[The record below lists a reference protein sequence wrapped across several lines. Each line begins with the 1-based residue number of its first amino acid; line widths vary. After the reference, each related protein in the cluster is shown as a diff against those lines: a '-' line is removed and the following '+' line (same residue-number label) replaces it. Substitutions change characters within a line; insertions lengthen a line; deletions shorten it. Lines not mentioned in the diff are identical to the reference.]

1 MKKSTHTTIVFI
13 VLIALVSKSNGDAR
27 AEIIKTQ
34 CTKTVGDEDLYTK
47 NYIHALGTGRNKNY
61 VMAEC
66 YGDLSS
72 LDCVLCYAQMRT
84 SFPGCYPG
92 SGGRIYLDGCFLRL
106 QNYSFFEEYTSPNDT
121 TICGNTTRNSLLF
134 QESTSRAVVNA
145 VSSALRNNDYFAMEE
160 MLGSGPNDLS
170 VYVFAE
176 CWKTLSPNSCKA
188 CLENA
193 STSITKCLPWS
204 VGRVLNTV
212 FHEVFRYQFSQ
223 WCASHKEL

>member
-1 MKKSTHTTIVFI
+1 MKKSTHATIVFI

-47 NYIHALGTGRNKNY
+47 NYIHALEIIGAQIQTSHSVTTAVGTGPNKNY

-106 QNYSFFEEYTSPNDT
+106 QNYSFFEE
-121 TICGNTTRNSLLF
+121 IQAQMILLF
-134 QESTSRAVVNA
+134 VGIRQER
-145 VSSALRNNDYFAMEE
+145 VSCFKSQQVGQWS
-160 MLGSGPNDLS
+160 ML
-170 VYVFAE
+170 
-176 CWKTLSPNSCKA
+176 
-188 CLENA
+188 
-193 STSITKCLPWS
+193 
-204 VGRVLNTV
+204 
-212 FHEVFRYQFSQ
+212 YQVR
-223 WCASHKEL
+223 